1 MYGQPSLWDT
11 PNATSSPESASG
23 ATPCGKPDGQTTG
36 PCGPD
41 HVLASLSARQAKE
54 KGLLTSGIY
63 GPHGSTSSDSAVLQ
77 RSLESKLRAMTR
89 TLGSTLYVMT
99 WSHWVTPA
107 GRLRSRLRAS
117 APPTSA
123 TGCIGWPTPSAND
136 TTGAEQREQ
145 REQRGAGGL
154 MLRDAP
160 TLLNGWATP
169 AARDYRHANAL
180 PWSERGGGKKGEQ
193 LNNQAVHLAGWA
205 TPNESDHKGATPEAV
220 KEWAKRG
227 HNLPEQA
234 QMAGPARLTAS
245 GEMLTGSDAQM
256 DGGGQLNPEHSRWLQ
271 GLPAMWGKYAPTETA
286 STLRR
291 LKSSSAA

>member
-1 MYGQPSLWDT
+1 
-11 PNATSSPESASG
+11 
-23 ATPCGKPDGQTTG
+23 
-36 PCGPD
+36 
-41 HVLASLSARQAKE
+41 
-54 KGLLTSGIY
+54 
-63 GPHGSTSSDSAVLQ
+63 
-77 RSLESKLRAMTR
+77 
-89 TLGSTLYVMT
+89 
-99 WSHWVTPA
+99 
-107 GRLRSRLRAS
+107 
-117 APPTSA
+117 
-123 TGCIGWPTPSAND
+123 
-136 TTGAEQREQ
+136 
-145 REQRGAGGL
+145 